1 LADRRGVRCGIVPAV
16 LLRPLRPGLILAAT
30 AALSC
35 ASAPP
40 PKSAAPSAASAPAAP
55 GAAAITDDGPPVERV
70 AVPAEGPSRGAAAAK
85 VTIVEFSD
93 FQCPFCARVNPTL
106 EQIRATY
113 PNDVRIVFRHNP
125 LPFHANAPLAAEAAV
140 AAERQGKF
148 WEMHDTLFAH
158 QADLGLGGL
167 EARAL
172 ELGLDLPTF
181 RKALDAHAGKARVD
195 ADVAVAQ
202 KLGVRGTPTFFIDGR
217 TVMGAQPFAEF
228 KQVIDDELARADRL
242 LSRGVARDK
251 LYATFLAA
259 ARPSISREDSIV
271 AASATVYRVPTL
283 DAPVRGG
290 AHPKVTIVEFSDF
303 QCPFCGRVKPTL
315 DTLLRTYGPDLALVF
330 RHNPL
335 PFHANALPAALAAEA
350 ARTQGKFWE
359 MHDLLF
365 AHQQDLDRA
374 ALEGY
379 ALKLGLDLP
388 RFKAALDG
396 QVDKARIDR
405 DADDALRFSMGGTP
419 VFFINGRSL
428 NGAQP
433 IEAFQRAIDEELR
446 KADALLAKGTPRA
459 ELYAALTKDGR
470 DTRAEPPPAK
480 PDPDAGRRFRVD
492 ATGAPA
498 RGPADAPVTIV
509 EFADF
514 ECPFCVRVEETL
526 DRLRHEYPDQ
536 VRFVWRDLPLPFHER
551 ARAAAVAARAAAA
564 QGKFWAMHD
573 RLYAADRGTLG
584 RELYVKNA
592 AELGLDAAKFK
603 AALDADAG
611 KAGIDADALAAAK
624 VGATGT
630 PTFFVNG
637 KRVVGAQP
645 YETFKPLLDAELKNA
660 EEMISQGTPR
670 AKVYAALMKDA
681 LAVRP
686 PDRTEG
692 DDDREP
698 ERPEDDTKVYPVS
711 PGSGPSKGAAD
722 APLVLVVFSDFQC
735 PFCKRV
741 EPTLA
746 ALEKQYGRKLRIVWK
761 NFPLPFHP
769 DATPA
774 AEAAMAAEAQGRFWP
789 MHDKLFENNTALD
802 RASLE
807 RYAQE
812 LGLDMTRF
820 KADLDAER
828 YKARIEADKQE
839 AEAVGVE
846 GTPAAFINGRK
857 IAGAY
862 PLETFQ
868 AIADAELAK
877 AEGTGAKAAKASKT
891 AARKA
896 R

>member
-1 LADRRGVRCGIVPAV
+1 MVRDVQP
-16 LLRPLRPGLILAAT
+16 RPLRPGLILAAV

-40 PKSAAPSAASAPAAP
+40 APKPAVAPAPAP
-55 GAAAITDDGPPVERV
+55 AAITDDGPPVERV
-70 AVPAEGPSRGAAAAK
+70 AIPATGPARGPAAAK

-106 EQIRATY
+106 ERLRAAY
-113 PNDVRIVFRHNP
+113 PDDLRIVFRHNP
-125 LPFHANAPLAAEAAV
+125 LPFHPNAPLAAEAAV
-140 AAERQGKF
+140 AAEAQGKF
-148 WEMHDTLFAH
+148 WEMHDELFAN
-158 QADLGLGGL
+158 QQDLERAGL
-167 EARAL
+167 EARAA
-172 ELGLDLPTF
+172 ELGLDLAAF
-181 RKALDAHAGKARVD
+181 RRALDTHAGQAQVD
-195 ADVAVAQ
+195 ADVALAKKV
-202 KLGVRGTPTFFIDGR
+202 GVRGTPTFFIDGR

-228 KQVIDDELARADRL
+228 KKVIDDELARADRL
-242 LSRGVARDK
+242 LARGVAREQ
-251 LYATFLAA
+251 LYATFLTA
-259 ARPSISREDSIV
+259 ARASISRDDALV

-290 AHPKVTIVEFSDF
+290 AQPKVTIIEFSDF

-315 DTLLRTYGPDLALVF
+315 DTLLRTYGPDLALVY

-335 PFHANALPAALAAEA
+335 PFHESALPAALAAEA
-350 ARTQGKFWE
+350 ARAQGKFWE
-359 MHDLLF
+359 MHDLLY

-388 RFKAALDG
+388 RFKADLDSQAG
-396 QVDKARIDR
+396 GPRIER
-405 DADDALRFSMGGTP
+405 DAEDARRFSTGGTP

-428 NGAQP
+428 VGAQP
-433 IEAFQRAIDEELR
+433 IAAFKKAIDEELR
-446 KADALLAKGTPRA
+446 KADALLAQGTPRA
-459 ELYAALTKDGR
+459 ELYAALTKDGLGR
-470 DTRAEPPPAK
+470 RAEPPAK
-480 PDPDAGRRFRVD
+480 PDPDADRRFRVD
-492 ATGAPA
+492 VAGAPA

-514 ECPFCVRVEETL
+514 QCPFCARAEETL
-526 DRLRHEYPDQ
+526 ERLRREYPEQ
-536 VRFVWRDLPLPFHER
+536 IRFVWRDLPLPFHSE
-551 ARAAAVAARAAAA
+551 ARPAAIAARGAAA

-573 RLYAADRGTLG
+573 RLYAADHGTLG
-584 RELYVKNA
+584 RELYERDA
-592 AELGLDAAKFK
+592 AELGLDTGKFK
-603 AALDADAG
+603 AALDAEAG

-624 VGATGT
+624 LGATGT

-637 KRVVGAQP
+637 KRLVGAQP
-645 YETFKPLLDAELKNA
+645 YDKFRPLVEAELKNA
-660 EEMISQGTPR
+660 AEMTAKGIPR
-670 AKVYAALMKDA
+670 AKIYATLMKDA

-686 PDRTEG
+686 PDKPDDA
-692 DDDREP
+692 DDDQAP
-698 ERPEDDTKVYPVS
+698 QRPEDDPQVYAVK
-711 PGSGPSKGAAD
+711 PGDAPSKGPAE
-722 APLVLVVFSDFQC
+722 APLVLVLFSDFQC

-746 ALEKQYGRKLRIVWK
+746 ALEKRYGGKLRIVWK
-761 NFPLPFHP
+761 NYPLPFHEN
-769 DATPA
+769 AGAA
-774 AEAAMAAEAQGRFWP
+774 AEAALAAGAQGKFWP
-789 MHDKLFENNTALD
+789 MHDKLFDNNTALD
-802 RASLE
+802 RPSLE
-807 RYAQE
+807 RYARE

-839 AEAVGVE
+839 GAAVGVE

-877 AEGTGAKAAKASKT
+877 VEGGGRAGGAETKAKRA